1 MWKWIKN
8 LFKPERQLVLDVE
21 VKEEKMPVEELLQLT
36 KGDRKRLK
44 DQGKIKSI
52 EYPFY

>member
-8 LFKPERQLVLDVE
+8 IFKPERQLVLNNE
-21 VKEEKMPVEELLQLT
+21 VKEEKIPVEELLQLT

>member
-8 LFKPERQLVLDVE
+8 IFKSEKPLILDKE
-21 VKEEKMPVEELLQLT
+21 VKEVKTPVEKLLQLT
-36 KGDRKRLK
+36 KGDRKKLK
-44 DQGKIKSI
+44 EQGKIKSI